1 MRTFRLA
8 MAQMNATVG
17 DLDGNAERII
27 ASIREAGSLGA
38 DLVVFPEL
46 ALPGYPPEDLLLKPQ
61 FIRENQEGLRHI
73 ATECADISA
82 VVGFIDSDSDIYN
95 AAAVIHNREI
105 VGVYHKMYLP
115 NYGVFDEDR
124 YFAAGGE
131 CPVYTISGTPVGV
144 NICEDIWYATGPAV
158 VQRAAGAEIIVNING
173 SPFHAGKR
181 SFREKMLATRAA
193 DNGLFVAYV
202 NLVGGQDE
210 LVFDGNSVVFTP
222 DGEISAEAMQFEEQ
236 LLVADLDVEAVFRSR
251 LRDPRTRKERGAD
264 LTHIGKP
271 VKIHVSDYTE
281 KPPSPIKGEG
291 WDGGDNSVRPEPVEG
306 QASNTTSQNPT
317 HPVHPV
323 HPVKRDDE
331 TAEVYAALT
340 LGTRD
345 YVRKCGFSK
354 VLIALSGGIDSTLV
368 AAIAADALGSENVVG
383 IAMPSRYSSEGSV
396 LDAKALADNLGTE
409 LWTLPIEDAF
419 SAYLDTLAPKFA
431 GTETGVAEENMQ
443 SRIRGNLIMAVS
455 NKFNWLVLTTGN
467 KSEMAT
473 GYATIYGDMA
483 GGYAVIKDVPKQL
496 VYELCRYR
504 NTVGDKPVIPQSV
517 IDKPPS
523 AELRPDQ
530 KDEDSLPPYSV
541 LDPILKAYV
550 EDDYAFDDI
559 VAMGYDRDTV
569 MQIITLVD
577 RNEYKRR
584 QSPPGIKI
592 TPRNFGRDRRMP
604 IANRYRPF

>member
-17 DLDGNAERII
+17 DLDGNSERIV
-27 ASIREAGSLGA
+27 AAIREARDLGA
-38 DLVVFPEL
+38 DLVAFPEL

-61 FIRENQEGLRHI
+61 FIRENSDRLFQI
-73 ATECADISA
+73 AEECQGIAAI
-82 VVGFIDSDSDIYN
+82 VGFIDADADIYN
-95 AAAVIHNREI
+95 AAAVIYDGKV
-105 VGVYHKMYLP
+105 VGIYRKMYLP

-124 YFAAGGE
+124 YFAAGSE
-131 CPVYTISGTPVGV
+131 CPVYKINGTQVGV

-158 VQRAAGAEIIVNING
+158 VQRAAGAELIVNING

-181 SFREKMLATRAA
+181 AFREKMLATRAA

-210 LVFDGNSVVFTP
+210 LVFDGASIILGP
-222 DGEISAEAMQFEEQ
+222 DGEIVAEAKQFEEQ
-236 LLVADLDVEAVFRSR
+236 LLIADLEVESVFRSR
-251 LRDPRTRKERGAD
+251 LRDPRTRKERAAD
-264 LTHIGKP
+264 ITHIGKP
-271 VKIHVSDYTE
+271 VKIHISDYDE
-281 KPPSPIKGEG
+281 KPENTPSPSMGEG
-291 WDGGDNSVRPEPVEG
+291 WDGGEDSTQLVRPELVEG
-306 QASNTTSQNPT
+306 RYVFS
-317 HPVHPV
+317 
-323 HPVKRDDE
+323 E

-368 AAIAADALGSENVVG
+368 AAVAADALGSENVVG
-383 IAMPSRYSSEGSV
+383 VAMPSRYSSEGSV
-396 LDAKALADNLGTE
+396 LDAMLLADNLGIE
-409 LWTLPIEDAF
+409 FWTLPIEDAF
-419 SAYLDTLAPKFA
+419 SAYLDTLAAKFA
-431 GTETGVAEENMQ
+431 GTESGVAEENIQ

-504 NTVGDKPVIPQSV
+504 NTLGDKPVIPQSV

-559 VAMGYDRDTV
+559 VAMGFDPETV
-569 MQIITLVD
+569 KQIISLVD

>member
-1 MRTFRLA
+1 MRIFRLA

-17 DLDGNAERII
+17 DFDGNAERII
-27 ASIREAGSLGA
+27 TSIHEARALGA
-38 DLVVFPEL
+38 DLIAFPEL

-61 FIRENQEGLRHI
+61 FIRENRERLGLI
-73 ATECADISA
+73 AAECRDIAA
-82 VVGFIDSDSDIYN
+82 VVGYVDAEADIYN
-95 AAAVIHNREI
+95 AAALIHDGEI
-105 VGVYHKMYLP
+105 VGSYRKMYLP

-124 YFAAGGE
+124 YFAAGSE
-131 CPVYTISGTPVGV
+131 CPVYTVNGSPVGV

-158 VQRAAGAEIIVNING
+158 VQRAAGAELIVNING

-181 SFREKMLATRAA
+181 AFREKMLATRAS

-210 LVFDGNSVVFTP
+210 LVFDGASIIFGP
-222 DGEISAEAMQFEEQ
+222 DGEVVARAGQFEEQ
-236 LLVADLDVEAVFRSR
+236 ILIADLEVEAVFRSR
-251 LRDPRTRKERGAD
+251 LRDPRTRKERATD
-264 LTHIGKP
+264 LAHIGKP
-271 VKIHVSDYTE
+271 IQVAVSDYAENTA
-281 KPPSPIKGEG
+281 KPAI
-291 WDGGDNSVRPEPVEG
+291 
-306 QASNTTSQNPT
+306 QSNDPHTCDAQPL
-317 HPVHPV
+317 
-323 HPVKRDDE
+323 DE

-345 YVRKCGFSK
+345 YVRKCGFGK

-368 AAIAADALGSENVVG
+368 AAVAADALGSDNVVG
-383 IAMPSRYSSEGSV
+383 LAMPSRYSSEGSI
-396 LDAKALADNLGTE
+396 LDAMALTDNLGIE

-419 SAYLDTLAPKFA
+419 NAYLGTLAPKFE
-431 GTETGVAEENMQ
+431 GTEPGVAEENVQ

-504 NTVGDKPVIPQSV
+504 NTIGEKPVIPQSV

-550 EDDYAFDDI
+550 EDDYGFDDI
-559 VAMGYDRDTV
+559 VAMGYDPDIV
-569 MQIITLVD
+569 KHIITLVD

>member
-17 DLDGNAERII
+17 DFDGNAERII
-27 ASIREAGSLGA
+27 TSIHEARALGA
-38 DLVVFPEL
+38 DLIAFPEL

-61 FIRENQEGLRHI
+61 FIRENRERLDLI
-73 ATECADISA
+73 AAECRDIAA
-82 VVGFIDSDSDIYN
+82 VVGYIDADADIYN
-95 AAAVIHNREI
+95 AAALIHDGEI
-105 VGVYHKMYLP
+105 VGSYRKMYLP

-124 YFAAGGE
+124 YFAAGSE
-131 CPVYTISGTPVGV
+131 CPVYTVNGSPVGV

-158 VQRAAGAEIIVNING
+158 VQRAAGAELIVNING

-181 SFREKMLATRAA
+181 AFREKMLATRAS

-210 LVFDGNSVVFTP
+210 LVFDGASIIFGP
-222 DGEISAEAMQFEEQ
+222 DGEVVARAGQFEEQ
-236 LLVADLDVEAVFRSR
+236 ILIADLEVEAVFRSR
-251 LRDPRTRKERGAD
+251 LRDPRTRKERATD
-264 LTHIGKP
+264 LAHIGKP
-271 VKIHVSDYTE
+271 IQVAVSDYAENTA
-281 KPPSPIKGEG
+281 KPAIPCTKPHTC
-291 WDGGDNSVRPEPVEG
+291 DAQPL
-306 QASNTTSQNPT
+306 
-317 HPVHPV
+317 
-323 HPVKRDDE
+323 DE

-368 AAIAADALGSENVVG
+368 AAVAADALGSDNVVG

-396 LDAKALADNLGTE
+396 LDAMALTDNLGIE

-419 SAYLDTLAPKFA
+419 NAYLGTLAPKFE
-431 GTETGVAEENMQ
+431 GTQVGVTEENMQ

-504 NTVGDKPVIPQSV
+504 NTIGDSPVIPQSV

-550 EDDYAFDDI
+550 EDDYGFDDI
-559 VAMGYDRDTV
+559 VAMGYDPDIV
-569 MQIITLVD
+569 KHIITLVD

>member
-8 MAQMNATVG
+8 MVQMNATVG
-17 DLDGNAERII
+17 DLDGNSERII
-27 ASIREAGSLGA
+27 AAIQEARDLGA
-38 DLVVFPEL
+38 DLVAFPEL
-46 ALPGYPPEDLLLKPQ
+46 SLPGYPPEDLLLKPQ
-61 FIRENQEGLRHI
+61 FIRENSDRLFQI
-73 ATECADISA
+73 AEKCQGIAAI
-82 VVGFIDSDSDIYN
+82 VGFIDADADIYN
-95 AAAVIHNREI
+95 AAAVIYDGKV
-105 VGVYHKMYLP
+105 VGIYRKMYLP

-124 YFAAGGE
+124 YFAAGRE
-131 CPVYTISGTPVGV
+131 CPVYKISGTQVGV

-158 VQRAAGAEIIVNING
+158 VQRAAGAELIVNING

-181 SFREKMLATRAA
+181 AFREKMLATRAA

-210 LVFDGNSVVFTP
+210 LVFDGASIILGP
-222 DGEISAEAMQFEEQ
+222 DGEVITEARQFEEQ
-236 LLVADLDVEAVFRSR
+236 LLIADLEVESVFRSR
-251 LRDPRTRKERGAD
+251 LRDPRTRKERAAD
-264 LTHIGKP
+264 TSHIGNP
-271 VKIHVSDYTE
+271 VKVHVSDYTE
-281 KPPSPIKGEG
+281 KPENKPSPLMGEG
-291 WDGGDNSVRPEPVEG
+291 RDGGENPTQPVRPELVEG
-306 QASNTTSQNPT
+306 
-317 HPVHPV
+317 
-323 HPVKRDDE
+323 RDVYSE

-368 AAIAADALGSENVVG
+368 AAVAADALGSDNVVG
-383 IAMPSRYSSEGSV
+383 VAMPSRYSSEGSV
-396 LDAKALADNLGTE
+396 LDAMSLADNLGIE

-431 GTETGVAEENMQ
+431 GTESGVAEENMQ

-504 NTVGDKPVIPQSV
+504 NTLGDKPIIPQSV

-559 VAMGYDRDTV
+559 VAMGFDPETV
-569 MQIITLVD
+569 KQIINLVD

>member
-8 MAQMNATVG
+8 MAQVNATVG
-17 DLDGNAERII
+17 DLDGNTERII
-27 ASIREAGSLGA
+27 SGIQDARNLGA
-38 DLVVFPEL
+38 DLIAFPEL
-46 ALPGYPPEDLLLKPQ
+46 ALSGYPPEDLLLKPQ
-61 FIRENQEGLRHI
+61 FIRENHDRLLRI
-73 ATECADISA
+73 AAECKGIAAI
-82 VVGFIDSDSDIYN
+82 VGFIDSDSDIYN
-95 AAAVIHNREI
+95 AAAVINDGEI
-105 VGVYHKMYLP
+105 VGIYRKMYLP

-124 YFAAGGE
+124 YFAAGTD
-131 CPVYTISGTPVGV
+131 CPVYIINGTPVGV

-158 VQRAAGAEIIVNING
+158 VQCAAGAELIVNING

-181 SFREKMLATRAA
+181 AFREKMLATRAA

-210 LVFDGNSVVFTP
+210 LVFDGGSLIFAP
-222 DGEISAEAMQFEEQ
+222 DGEIIAEAAQFEEQ
-236 LLVADLDVEAVFRSR
+236 LLVADLEVESVFRSR

-264 LTHIGKP
+264 LTHIGRP
-271 VKIHVSDYTE
+271 VSVAVSDYSE
-281 KPPSPIKGEG
+281 NP
-291 WDGGDNSVRPEPVEG
+291 DRPDIVSAKSSLTVEPL
-306 QASNTTSQNPT
+306 S
-317 HPVHPV
+317 
-323 HPVKRDDE
+323 D

-368 AAIAADALGSENVVG
+368 AAVAADALGGENVVG
-383 IAMPSRYSSEGSV
+383 IAMPSRFSSEGSV
-396 LDAKALADNLGTE
+396 LDATELAENLGIE
-409 LWTLPIEDAF
+409 LWTIPIEDAF
-419 SAYLDTLAPKFA
+419 SAYLQTLAHRFE
-431 GTETGVAEENMQ
+431 GTKSGVAEENMQ
-443 SRIRGNLIMAVS
+443 SRIRGNIIMAVS

-504 NTVGDKPVIPQSV
+504 NTIGNSPVIPQSV

-530 KDEDSLPPYSV
+530 KDEDSLPPYSI

-550 EDDYAFDDI
+550 EDDFSFDDI
-559 VAMGYDRDTV
+559 VAMGYDSDTV
-569 MQIITLVD
+569 KQIITLVD

>member
-1 MRTFRLA
+1 

-17 DLDGNAERII
+17 DFDGNAARIVGM
-27 ASIREAGSLGA
+27 AQSAREVGA
-38 DLVVFPEL
+38 DLVAFPEL

-61 FIRENQEGLRHI
+61 FIRENRRRLD
-73 ATECADISA
+73 ALAAECAGIAA
-82 VVGFIDSDSDIYN
+82 VVGFVDSDSDIYN
-95 AAAVIHNREI
+95 AAAVINDGAIAGIYR
-105 VGVYHKMYLP
+105 KMYLP

-124 YFAAGGE
+124 YFAAGSE
-131 CPVYTISGTPVGV
+131 CPVFTIGGTPVGV

-158 VQRAAGAEIIVNING
+158 VQSAAGAAVIVNING

-181 SFREKMLATRAA
+181 AFREKMLATRAV
-193 DNGLFVAYV
+193 DNGIFVAYV

-210 LVFDGNSVVFTP
+210 LVFDGGSLVFAP
-222 DGEISAEAMQFEEQ
+222 DGEIVAEAAQFEER
-236 LLVADLDVEAVFRSR
+236 LLVVDLDVDAVFRSR
-251 LRDPRTRKERGAD
+251 LRDPRPRKERGAD
-264 LTHIGKP
+264 LTHIGKA
-271 VKIHVSDYTE
+271 VKIAVSNAARGYDDNSAAHNDAADDKAE
-281 KPPSPIKGEG
+281 GANAAHDNAARAAKPPIPADMTGRKPDAAMPYNE
-291 WDGGDNSVRPEPVEG
+291 V
-306 QASNTTSQNPT
+306 
-317 HPVHPV
+317 
-323 HPVKRDDE
+323 
-331 TAEVYAALT
+331 AEVYDALT

-345 YVRKCGFSK
+345 YLRKCGFGK
-354 VLIALSGGIDSTLV
+354 ALIALSGGIDSTLV
-368 AAIAADALGSENVVG
+368 AAIAADALGSENVVA

-396 LDAKALADNLGTE
+396 LDAKALCENLGIE

-419 SAYLDTLAPKFA
+419 AAYLNTLAPKFA
-431 GTETGVAEENMQ
+431 GTASGVAEENMQ

-504 NTVGDKPVIPQSV
+504 NTIGGAPVIPQSV
-517 IDKPPS
+517 LDKPPS
-523 AELRPDQ
+523 AELRPEQ

-559 VAMGYDRDTV
+559 VAMGYDADTV
-569 MQIITLVD
+569 KQIIALVD

>member
-8 MAQMNATVG
+8 MAQVNATVG
-17 DLDGNAERII
+17 DFDGNTERII
-27 ASIREAGSLGA
+27 SAIQDARDLGA
-38 DLVVFPEL
+38 DLIAFPEL

-61 FIRENQEGLRHI
+61 FIRENHDRLLQI
-73 ATECADISA
+73 AAECKGIAAI
-82 VVGFIDSDSDIYN
+82 VGFIDSDSDIYN
-95 AAAVIHNREI
+95 AAAVISDGEI
-105 VGVYHKMYLP
+105 LGTYRKMYLP

-124 YFAAGGE
+124 YFASGTE
-131 CPVYTISGTPVGV
+131 CPVYIINGTPVGV

-158 VQRAAGAEIIVNING
+158 VQRAAGAELIVNING

-181 SFREKMLATRAA
+181 AFREKMLATRAA

-210 LVFDGNSVVFTP
+210 LVFDGGSLIFAP
-222 DGEISAEAMQFEEQ
+222 DGEIIAEAAQFEEQ
-236 LLVADLDVEAVFRSR
+236 LLVADLEVESVFRSR

-264 LTHIGKP
+264 LTHIGRP
-271 VKIHVSDYTE
+271 VTVAVSDYSE
-281 KPPSPIKGEG
+281 
-291 WDGGDNSVRPEPVEG
+291 NSDRPDILSADKSSLTVEPL
-306 QASNTTSQNPT
+306 SDTS
-317 HPVHPV
+317 
-323 HPVKRDDE
+323 
-331 TAEVYAALT
+331 EVYAALT

-345 YVRKCGFSK
+345 YVRKCGFGK

-368 AAIAADALGSENVVG
+368 AVVAADALGGENVVG
-383 IAMPSRYSSEGSV
+383 IAMPSRFSSEGSV
-396 LDAKALADNLGTE
+396 LDATALAENLGIE
-409 LWTLPIEDAF
+409 LWTIPIEDAF
-419 SAYLDTLAPKFA
+419 STYLQTLAHRFE
-431 GTETGVAEENMQ
+431 GTESGIAEENMQ

-504 NTVGDKPVIPQSV
+504 NTIGSSPVIPQSV

-530 KDEDSLPPYSV
+530 KDEDSLPPYSI

-550 EDDYAFDDI
+550 EDDFSFDDI
-559 VAMGYDRDTV
+559 VAMGYDSDTV
-569 MQIITLVD
+569 KQIITLVD

>member
-1 MRTFRLA
+1 

-17 DLDGNAERII
+17 DLDGNAARITARI
-27 ASIREAGSLGA
+27 HEARSLGA
-38 DLVVFPEL
+38 DLIAFPEL

-61 FIRENQEGLRHI
+61 FIQDNIAALRHI
-73 ATECADISA
+73 AAECAGITAA
-82 VVGFIDSDSDIYN
+82 VGYIDADADIYN
-95 AAAVIHNREI
+95 AVALIHDRKHI
-105 VGVYHKMYLP
+105 GTYHKMYLP
-115 NYGVFDEDR
+115 NYGVFDEAR
-124 YFAAGGE
+124 YFEQGGE
-131 CPVYTISGTPVGV
+131 CPVYTINGTPVGI
-144 NICEDIWYATGPAV
+144 NICEDIWHAMGPAV
-158 VQRAAGAEIIVNING
+158 VQRSAGAELIVNING

-210 LVFDGNSVVFTP
+210 LVFDGSSIIFGP
-222 DGEISAEAMQFEEQ
+222 DGEEVARAAQFTDE
-236 LLVADLDVEAVFRSR
+236 LLVADLEVEAVFRSR
-251 LRDPRTRKERGAD
+251 LRDPRPRSEPTALLRQIGA
-264 LTHIGKP
+264 P
-271 VKIHVSDYTE
+271 VHTPVSDYSPHDD
-281 KPPSPIKGEG
+281 KPPITPRK
-291 WDGGDNSVRPEPVEG
+291 
-306 QASNTTSQNPT
+306 
-317 HPVHPV
+317 VHI
-323 HPVKRDDE
+323 HDQ
-331 TAEVYAALT
+331 TAEVYEALT

-345 YVRKCGFSK
+345 YVRKCGFHK

-368 AAIAADALGSENVVG
+368 AAIAADALGSDNVVG

-396 LDAKALADNLGTE
+396 LDAKSLADNLGIE

-419 SAYLDTLAPKFA
+419 TAYLNTLAPAFE

-443 SRIRGNLIMAVS
+443 SRIRGNLIMAAS
-455 NKFNWLVLTTGN
+455 NKFDWLVLTTGN

-504 NTVGDKPVIPQSV
+504 NTVGDAPVIPQSV

-530 KDEDSLPPYSV
+530 KDEDSLPPYRI

-559 VAMGYDRDTV
+559 VSMGYDPDTV
-569 MQIITLVD
+569 KRIITLVD

>member
-17 DLDGNAERII
+17 DLDGNTERII
-27 ASIREAGSLGA
+27 ASIREARSMGA
-38 DLVVFPEL
+38 DLVAFPEL

-61 FIRENQEGLRHI
+61 FIQENHEYLRRI
-73 ATECADISA
+73 TAECSGITAI
-82 VVGFIDSDSDIYN
+82 VGFIDSDADIYN
-95 AAAVIHNREI
+95 AAAVIHDGEI
-105 VGVYHKMYLP
+105 VGTYRKMYLP

-124 YFAAGGE
+124 YFAAGSE
-131 CPVYTISGTPVGV
+131 CPVYTINGTPIGV

-181 SFREKMLATRAA
+181 AFREKMLATRAA

-210 LVFDGNSVVFTP
+210 LVFDGGSLIFDP
-222 DGEISAEAMQFEEQ
+222 EGEIVSEAAQFEEQ
-236 LLVADLDVEAVFRSR
+236 LLIADLDVEAVFRSR

-271 VKIHVSDYTE
+271 VNVRLSEYSE
-281 KPPSPIKGEG
+281 NAVKPALPS
-291 WDGGDNSVRPEPVEG
+291 SVHP
-306 QASNTTSQNPT
+306 STSSGRTAET
-317 HPVHPV
+317 HP
-323 HPVKRDDE
+323 KGKLYDQ

-396 LDAKALADNLGTE
+396 LDAQALADNLGIE

-419 SAYLDTLAPKFA
+419 GAYLDTLAPKFA

-504 NTVGDKPVIPQSV
+504 NTVGDAPVIPQSV

-559 VAMGYDRDTV
+559 VAMGYDRETV
-569 MQIITLVD
+569 KQIITLVD